1 MSLSVDHMRLHY
13 HHYPYSKLTV
23 EDKNSTPFQ
32 PTPRLIPKDWTHTT
46 DRKSKVKLFDP
57 FSRADQVQ

>member
-23 EDKNSTPFQ
+23 EDKDATPFQ

-46 DRKSKVKLFDP
+46 KSENP
-57 FSRADQVQ
+57 S